1 MMNRKRR
8 SRTAVCLAGMAAA
21 ITAAAL
27 LQAAP
32 ALAAAGS
39 GAAAINVASHS
50 KGRTLSGQGVKLLAG
65 EGAAGTGGKLSLPIG
80 ELNPGAQ
87 PSAQTTAALKFKRGK
102 KAIALTGIRFELST
116 ATLVGKLGG
125 VEMPV
130 FRLGGAPA
138 VNGVAGSIGLTES
151 QLKLTEEAASA
162 LKQRLGLAKALRSD
176 GVGMLWLSAQ
186 AFPTYAAAQPVV
198 SGSVS
203 WGVLASWRKYVL
215 TDSPAPGPPDNG
227 EVTLSDGAT
236 SNGDLVEPSGFFG
249 FPAVSGAFQK
259 GLYGAAD
266 KLTLKT
272 QGAVAFAKPM
282 HCINEVLFSGIQI
295 KIDGAASTLTLDA
308 KNDIGKFNGMACEA
322 QPPASSAG
330 VLFATLAQVAPTYS
344 GNTVTWSAIPS
355 TLTAAGSTAWGVGP
369 PYVAG
374 KALDAVSITVG
385 LG

>member
-8 SRTAVCLAGMAAA
+8 SRTALYLAAMAAA
-21 ITAAAL
+21 MTAVAV
-27 LQAAP
+27 QAAP

-39 GAAAINVASHS
+39 GTAAINVASHS

-65 EGAAGTGGKLSLPIG
+65 EGATGTGGKLSLPIA
-80 ELNPGAQ
+80 ELNPGTQA
-87 PSAQTTAALKFKRGK
+87 SAQSAGTLKFKRGK
-102 KAIALTGIRFELST
+102 KALTLTGIRFELNT
-116 ATLVGKLGG
+116 ASLVGKLGG

-130 FRLGGAPA
+130 FRLGGTPA
-138 VNGVAGSIGLTES
+138 VNGVTGSIGLSES

-162 LKQRLGLAKALRSD
+162 LKQKLGLAKALRSD

-186 AFPTYAAAQPVV
+186 AFPTYAAPQPVV

-215 TDSPAPGPPDNG
+215 TDSPAPGPPDTG

-236 SNGDLVEPSGFFG
+236 SNGDLIEPSGFVS
-249 FPAVSGAFQK
+249 FPAVGGTFQK

-272 QGAVAFAKPM
+272 QGAVDFAKPM
-282 HCINEVLFSGIQI
+282 HCIDEVLFSGIQI
-295 KIDGAASTLTLDA
+295 KIDGGAAALSLDA
-308 KNDIGKFNGMACEA
+308 KNEIGKFNGMACEA
-322 QPPASSAG
+322 QPPVPTAG
-330 VLFATLAQVAPTYS
+330 VLFATLGQVTPAYS

-369 PYVAG
+369 PYIAG